1 MHGTSFVL
9 MAAVFVINILAFN
22 IYGFMYDKRIMKY
35 ENEQYAYQLELCMK
49 EMDERRVTMDEIRRV
64 RHDLKN
70 HMIYLQKLVESDPKK
85 AQSYIGEIL
94 KSCSTKEVSQT
105 GNLAVD
111 ALVNYKYLLAVQK
124 NSTEKYRD
132 ESGDLYT
139 GRIKRGYCGS
149 VHHIGKSA
157 G

>member
-1 MHGTSFVL
+1 

-85 AQSYIGEIL
+85 ARKREIWRWML
-94 KSCSTKEVSQT
+94 W
-105 GNLAVD
+105 
-111 ALVNYKYLLAVQK
+111 
-124 NSTEKYRD
+124 
-132 ESGDLYT
+132 
-139 GRIKRGYCGS
+139 
-149 VHHIGKSA
+149 
-157 G
+157 